1 VKIRLS
7 EWLAPDAAKRACP
20 YRGRWCAVG
29 GPAAGNHSER
39 GDAMMNLEL
48 SDEEREIVR
57 RALDNYIS
65 NLREEIVKAEKH
77 EWKAGLRNEQEVL
90 KRVVSRLS

>member
-1 VKIRLS
+1 
-7 EWLAPDAAKRACP
+7 
-20 YRGRWCAVG
+20 
-29 GPAAGNHSER
+29 
-39 GDAMMNLEL
+39 MMNLEL

-57 RALDNYIS
+57 RALENYIS